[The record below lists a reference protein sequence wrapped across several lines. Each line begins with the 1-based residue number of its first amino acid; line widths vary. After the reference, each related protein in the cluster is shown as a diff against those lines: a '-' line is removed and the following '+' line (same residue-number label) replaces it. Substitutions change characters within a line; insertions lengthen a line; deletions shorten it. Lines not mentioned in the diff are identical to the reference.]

1 MNNQN
6 LDLGKRSN
14 GKRVDVVKLPN
25 WARTPEEFLR
35 KQREALESEYVSKNL
50 HKWIDLIFGIKQCS
64 IEDNNVFHPVTYQGK
79 VEQKILSDPSQRLAF
94 ETQISEFGQTP
105 KQLFFKPHPEKYT
118 QFQESDFQ
126 APVPKVVPEEV
137 KEAPVVQ

>member
-1 MNNQN
+1 M
-6 LDLGKRSN
+6 
-14 GKRVDVVKLPN
+14 VKLPK

-35 KQREALESEYVSKNL
+35 KHREALESDYVSKNL

-79 VEQKILSDPSQRLAF
+79 VEQKILQDPSQRLAF

-118 QFQESDFQ
+118 QF
-126 APVPKVVPEEV
+126 
-137 KEAPVVQ
+137 